1 MIKNHEQEIILAHV
15 LGISR
20 KQLRTDIPI
29 KSQLDSSQQ
38 EQFDSFCREREAGQP
53 LQYVLGVAPF
63 RYLELFVGPGVL
75 IPRPETEV
83 LVDIALQFIWANHQ
97 VKSVIDLGAGSGAI
111 SIALF
116 AEAALKARDLQIT
129 AVEKSTEAISYL
141 QKNIAKYEVPIRV
154 VNEDVVDALIGVKAD
169 LVVANPPYVPD
180 GEKLNAEVDKYEPKI
195 ALRGGSDG
203 TEIPA
208 LFLKNAIRMLKP
220 DGVFIMEHHD
230 SHADKIA
237 QMFSHA
243 FKEVQGHKDLNSR
256 DRFTSGILKN
266 I

>member
-38 EQFDSFCREREAGQP
+38 EQFDSLCREREAGLP

-83 LVDIALQFIWANHQ
+83 LVDIALQFILANNQ

-129 AVEKSTEAISYL
+129 AVEKSTEAINYL

-154 VNEDVVDALIGVKAD
+154 VNEDVADALIGVKAD

-180 GEKLNAEVDKYEPKI
+180 GETLNSEVDKYEPKI

-220 DGVFIMEHHD
+220 DGVFIMEHHE

>member
-1 MIKNHEQEIILAHV
+1 MIKSQEQEIILAHV

-29 KSQLDSSQQ
+29 NSQLDLAQQ
-38 EQFDSFCREREAGQP
+38 EQFDSLCRDREAGQP

-75 IPRPETEV
+75 IPRPETEI
-83 LVDIALQFIWANHQ
+83 LIDIALQFILANQ
-97 VKSVIDLGAGSGAI
+97 RITSVIDLGAGSGAI

-116 AEAALKARDLQIT
+116 AEAALKARDLKIT
-129 AVEKSTEAISYL
+129 AVEKSTEAINYL
-141 QKNIAKYEVPIRV
+141 QKNISKYEVPIRV
-154 VNEDVVDALIGVKAD
+154 VNEDVTVALIDVKAD

-180 GEKLNAEVDKYEPKI
+180 GEKLSAEVDKYEPKI

-208 LFLKNAIRMLKP
+208 LFFKN
-220 DGVFIMEHHD
+220 
-230 SHADKIA
+230 
-237 QMFSHA
+237 
-243 FKEVQGHKDLNSR
+243 
-256 DRFTSGILKN
+256 
-266 I
+266 